1 MDNRARLLMVAVLA
15 AGAFLAQACTIHST
29 ATSFEPVA
37 PGAKIAVIAFR
48 DCTIPD
54 QEDCHGSGNIASSII
69 ASTLGSGSQ
78 FSAVPISRPVPPDQE
93 LSDAAAIEEA
103 KAKGFTHVVNGE
115 VNNFY
120 RVAPMT
126 FRTDKLS
133 LSARVLRV
141 VDGTVVASA
150 VESSESITNFATPEG
165 MIERIA
171 KKLREAL

>member
-1 MDNRARLLMVAVLA
+1 MNRGSR
-15 AGAFLAQACTIHST
+15 FLIMAIAPVTFFALACTIHSA
-29 ATSFEPVA
+29 ATSFEHVA
-37 PGAKIAVIAFR
+37 PGTRIAVIAFR

-69 ASTLGSGSQ
+69 ASTLGAGGQ
-78 FSAVPISRPVPPDQE
+78 FTAVPISRPVPPNHE

-103 KAKGFTHVVNGE
+103 KTKGFAFVVNGE

-141 VDGTVVASA
+141 TDGAVVASA
-150 VESSESITNFATPEG
+150 VESSESVTNFATPEG
-165 MIERIA
+165 MIKRIA